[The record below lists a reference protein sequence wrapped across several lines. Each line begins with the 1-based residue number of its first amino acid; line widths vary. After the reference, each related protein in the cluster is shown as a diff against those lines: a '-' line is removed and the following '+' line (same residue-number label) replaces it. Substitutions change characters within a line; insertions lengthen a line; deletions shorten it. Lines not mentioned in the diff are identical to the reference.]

1 MIQKLL
7 TAFICIMALLACNS
21 GSKKQVDD
29 EYFSKTGGF
38 NFAPNIK
45 YSDLFNI
52 ELVGNYKRITV
63 TNPWQES
70 DTLSSYI
77 LIQKGTKAPANTP
90 KADFVIPVP
99 IDEMAILSSTHIGFV
114 DLLGELDKI
123 SGITNGNQIYNKY
136 LNDRFKNGEIVE
148 IGHQMGSHLESIL
161 GLFPELLMKTG
172 FDNVREEDSRIVD
185 AGIPIAY
192 NIEWMESC
200 MLARAEWIKFVGAF
214 FNKDREADSI
224 FNVIEHNYNEIKQI
238 AKIFDNKP
246 TALSGNDFK
255 GTWYMPGGN
264 SYAAKLIIDA
274 GGDYHYKNES
284 SKGSMPLSFEVV
296 LDNMADADYWFG
308 PRAKSLKELE
318 KMDERYKL
326 FKAFKNGN
334 VYTINGRVNEYGGND
349 YWESGVARPDII
361 LKDLIKILHPEILP
375 EHELF
380 YYKKLQ

>member
-1 MIQKLL
+1 MIHKLL
-7 TAFICIMALLACNS
+7 IALTCIMALPACNS

-29 EYFSKTGGF
+29 ESFSRTGSF
-38 NFAPNIK
+38 NFVPGIK

-52 ELVGNYKRITV
+52 ELAGNYKRITV
-63 TNPWQES
+63 TNPWQKS

-77 LIQKGTKAPANTP
+77 LIQKGTKVPANIP

-99 IDEMAILSSTHIGFV
+99 VNEMAILSSTHIGFM

-123 SGITNGNQIYNKY
+123 SGVTNGNRIYNKY
-136 LNDRFKNGEIVE
+136 LNDRIKNGEVVE
-148 IGHQMGSHLESIL
+148 IGRQMGSHLENIL

-192 NIEWMESC
+192 NIEWMESS

-224 FNVIEHNYNEIKQI
+224 FNVIEHNYNKIKQI
-238 AKIFDNKP
+238 AKDLDSRP
-246 TALSGNDFK
+246 TTLSGNDFK

-264 SYAAKLIIDA
+264 SYAAKLINDA
-274 GGDYHYKNES
+274 GGDYYYKNES
-284 SKGSMPLSFEVV
+284 SKGSIPLSLEVV
-296 LDNMADADYWFG
+296 LDNMADADYWFR

-334 VYTINGRVNEYGGND
+334 VYDINGRVNENGGND

>member
-1 MIQKLL
+1 MIHKLL
-7 TAFICIMALLACNS
+7 IALTCIMALPACNS

-29 EYFSKTGGF
+29 ESFSRTGSF
-38 NFAPNIK
+38 NFVPGIK

-52 ELVGNYKRITV
+52 ELAGNYKRITV
-63 TNPWQES
+63 TNPWQKS

-77 LIQKGTKAPANTP
+77 LIQKGTKVPANIP

-99 IDEMAILSSTHIGFV
+99 VNEMAILSSTHIGFM

-123 SGITNGNQIYNKY
+123 SGVTNGNRIYNKY
-136 LNDRFKNGEIVE
+136 LNDRIKNGEVVE
-148 IGHQMGSHLESIL
+148 IGRQMGSHLENIL

-192 NIEWMESC
+192 NIEWMESS

-224 FNVIEHNYNEIKQI
+224 FNVIEHNYNKIKQI
-238 AKIFDNKP
+238 AKDLDSRP
-246 TALSGNDFK
+246 TTLSGNDFK

-264 SYAAKLIIDA
+264 SYAAKLINDA
-274 GGDYHYKNES
+274 GGDYYYKNES
-284 SKGSMPLSFEVV
+284 SKGSIPLSLEVV
-296 LDNMADADYWFG
+296 LDNMADADYWFR

-318 KMDERYKL
+318 KWM
-326 FKAFKNGN
+326 N
-334 VYTINGRVNEYGGND
+334 VTNCLRPLKTEMYTTSMEG
-349 YWESGVARPDII
+349 
-361 LKDLIKILHPEILP
+361 
-375 EHELF
+375 
-380 YYKKLQ
+380 